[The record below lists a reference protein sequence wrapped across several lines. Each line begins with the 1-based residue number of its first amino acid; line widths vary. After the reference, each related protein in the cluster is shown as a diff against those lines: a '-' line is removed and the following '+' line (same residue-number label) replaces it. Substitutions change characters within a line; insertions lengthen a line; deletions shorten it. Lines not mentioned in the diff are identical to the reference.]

1 MFIDA
6 KLLAIIPEITTGKY
20 ICNINF
26 GNYSKPWINKQLAN
40 LCAEEKIVRFEQGVY
55 YIPKMTLLGASK
67 LNPVKV
73 IEKKYIRDK
82 NGRKGY
88 YSGATFLNNIGLS
101 TQVPNVL
108 EIYTNEENS
117 KVREISVGPVRVIL
131 RKARTMID
139 DTNVM
144 VQSLLELMNYIS
156 VSFLDNE
163 RKEILAQFIKSAG
176 ITKADITKLASAFP
190 DKAIRVL
197 VESEVIYNV
206 AQ

>member
-1 MFIDA
+1 MTFYEYLI
-6 KLLAIIPEITTGKY
+6 KTYGYNEPILLNEIK
-20 ICNINF
+20 F

-40 LCAEEKIVRFEQGVY
+40 LCAEEKVIRFEQGVY
-55 YIPKMTLLGASK
+55 YIPKMTSLGASK

-73 IEKKYIRDK
+73 IEKKYICDK

-88 YSGATFLNNIGLS
+88 YSGATFLNIIGLS

-176 ITKADITKLASAFP
+176 ITKADITKFASAFP